1 MFLDYEQAAEK
12 VKAAEEK
19 AKAAAAAAAAAEKA
33 AIEAA
38 TEKVGVH
45 MFVTTARSGL

>member
-1 MFLDYEQAAEK
+1 MILDYEQAAEK

-19 AKAAAAAAAAAEKA
+19 AKAAAAAAEKA

-45 MFVTTARSGL
+45 MFVTTARSVL